1 MYCNVLLCINSPGAN
16 DFHYPAAPD
25 NLTVSFYY
33 RSRYNCKYPA
43 LNISWKIRLDGKL
56 YPCKRCQQICTLGQ
70 SHCTVGQLC
79 VRATIDRSC
88 SVKSIVIVSTTL
100 YSVVNCALQPYT
112 SLL

>member
-1 MYCNVLLCINSPGAN
+1 MYCNVLLYINSPGAN

-70 SHCTVGQLC
+70 SAALLDNC
-79 VRATIDRSC
+79 VF
-88 SVKSIVIVSTTL
+88 VPLSTDHVL
-100 YSVVNCALQPYT
+100 
-112 SLL
+112 